1 MLMNTNDIHPSIL
14 AALNGE
20 TYTPEPMELTDDN
33 GEKDIV
39 HRFTFGNKEPTLLEA
54 IKAIIELSENS
65 GLSNEFLFEA
75 EEALNYVS
83 QRLDISSTQ
92 ALLLALLVNNFT
104 DQHIDVTD
112 FGRHLRCSPIT
123 LLPLLKEMDGLEDR
137 GYMVCNRS
145 GNRPTYR
152 IPFPVLEALNN
163 NEMPR
168 AKQFC
173 DISCQELI
181 GELDNTFDQRSENEL
196 TFEGMKNRCRSL
208 VESNPQLHFVELV
221 KSYGLNDEDFI
232 LLLYMVNQ
240 CVNYHDNHITLP
252 QLRSLY
258 DHRQRWAN
266 LRQQLQK
273 DKDRLQELSLIDY
286 AHDGG
291 FGDRGAFCLT
301 ATAKRELFTELDID
315 LHEDEE
321 RPQSGVM
328 SHNDISARQLFY
340 DEATSR
346 QIDELSG
353 LLDDEHYQQVH
364 QRLQEK
370 GFRCGFTC
378 LFYGS
383 PGTGK
388 TETVLQLARR
398 THRNIMQVNVSE
410 IKSKWVGDSEK
421 NIKALFD
428 DYRRIVKDSKL
439 TPILLF
445 NEADAIINRR
455 QENAERGVD
464 KMENS
469 IQNIILQEMETLDG
483 ILIATTNLEQNM
495 DRAFERRFLY
505 KVKFNKPTAE
515 ARRHIWHELIPSL
528 SDDAVSQLASR
539 YDFSGGQIENIA
551 RHHAIDSILHGSD
564 ADDLSTLIGHCDQ
577 ERLEKQRPKV
587 GF

>member
-1 MLMNTNDIHPSIL
+1 MLMKENDIHPSIL
-14 AALNGE
+14 EVLNDE
-20 TYTPEPMELTDDN
+20 IFTPQPTELTDDN

-39 HRFTFGNKEPTLLEA
+39 HRFTFGDHEPTLLEA
-54 IKAIIELSENS
+54 IKAIIGLSENS
-65 GLSNEFLFEA
+65 GLSNEFIFEA

-83 QRLDISSTQ
+83 LRLDISSTQ

-104 DQHIDVTD
+104 DQHIDVT
-112 FGRHLRCSPIT
+112 
-123 LLPLLKEMDGLEDR
+123 EED
-137 GYMVCNRS
+137 
-145 GNRPTYR
+145 
-152 IPFPVLEALNN
+152 
-163 NEMPR
+163 
-168 AKQFC
+168 
-173 DISCQELI
+173 
-181 GELDNTFDQRSENEL
+181 
-196 TFEGMKNRCRSL
+196 
-208 VESNPQLHFVELV
+208 
-221 KSYGLNDEDFI
+221 
-232 LLLYMVNQ
+232 
-240 CVNYHDNHITLP
+240 
-252 QLRSLY
+252 
-258 DHRQRWAN
+258 
-266 LRQQLQK
+266 
-273 DKDRLQELSLIDY
+273 
-286 AHDGG
+286 
-291 FGDRGAFCLT
+291 
-301 ATAKRELFTELDID
+301 
-315 LHEDEE
+315 E
-321 RPQSGVM
+321 RPQRGVM
-328 SHNDISARQLFY
+328 NHRDITERQLFY
-340 DEATSR
+340 DEATNR

-353 LLDDEHYQQVH
+353 LLDDEHYQLIY

-421 NIKALFD
+421 NTKALFD
-428 DYRRIVKDSKL
+428 DYRRLVKDSKL

-505 KVKFNKPTAE
+505 KIQFQKPTAE

-528 SDDAVSQLASR
+528 SDDAISQLASR

-551 RHHAIDSILHGSD
+551 RHHAIDSILHSPD
-564 ADDLSTLIGHCDQ
+564 ADDLSTLISHCDQ
-577 ERLEKQRPKV
+577 ERLEKQRPKI

>member
-1 MLMNTNDIHPSIL
+1 MNKNDIHPSIL
-14 AALNGE
+14 AVLNGE
-20 TYTPEPMELTDDN
+20 TYTPQPTELTDDA
-33 GEKDIV
+33 GEKSIV
-39 HRFTFGNKEPTLLEA
+39 MRFTFGNKEPTLLEA

-65 GLSNEFLFEA
+65 ELSNEFFFEA

-112 FGRHLRCSPIT
+112 LGRHLRCTPIA
-123 LLPLLKEMDGLEDR
+123 LLPLLKEMDGLEER

-152 IPFPVLEALNN
+152 IPFQVLESLNN
-163 NEMPR
+163 NEVPQQ
-168 AKQFC
+168 KQLC
-173 DISCQELI
+173 DLSCEELI
-181 GELDNTFDQRSENEL
+181 SELDKTFEQRSDNEL

-208 VESNPQLHFVELV
+208 IASNPQLHFAELV
-221 KSYGLNDEDFI
+221 GNYALNDEDFI
-232 LLLYMVNQ
+232 LLLYMVSQ

-258 DHRQRWAN
+258 DHRQHWAS

-273 DKDRLQELSLIDY
+273 DKDKLQKLNVIDY
-286 AHDGG
+286 AHDCG
-291 FGDRGAFCLT
+291 FGDRGAYCLT
-301 ATAKRELFTELDID
+301 TTAKRTLFTELDID
-315 LHEDEE
+315 ISEDEE
-321 RPQSGVM
+321 RPQRGVK
-328 SHNDISARQLFY
+328 SYCDITARQLFY
-340 DEATSR
+340 DEATTR
-346 QIDELSG
+346 QIDELAG
-353 LLDDEHYQQVH
+353 LLDDEHYQLIH
-364 QRLQEK
+364 QRLQDS

-505 KVKFNKPTAE
+505 KIQFHKPTAE
-515 ARRHIWHELIPSL
+515 ARQHIWHELIPSL
-528 SDDAVSQLASR
+528 SDDAVCQLASR

-551 RHHAIDSILHGSD
+551 RHHAIDSILHGSE
-564 ADDLSTLIGHCDQ
+564 ANDLSTLISHCDQ
-577 ERLEKQRPKV
+577 ERLEKQRPKI